1 MNEIGQMIRRVRKEH
16 GLTQQEL
23 ADLSGM
29 AQSDISRVEGPNGNP
44 SIQILQRLAA
54 ALEMKLSIEFVKP
67 EKEKKARKPKTVK
80 TAD

>member
-54 ALEMKLSIEFVKP
+54 ALFAL
-67 EKEKKARKPKTVK
+67 
-80 TAD
+80 